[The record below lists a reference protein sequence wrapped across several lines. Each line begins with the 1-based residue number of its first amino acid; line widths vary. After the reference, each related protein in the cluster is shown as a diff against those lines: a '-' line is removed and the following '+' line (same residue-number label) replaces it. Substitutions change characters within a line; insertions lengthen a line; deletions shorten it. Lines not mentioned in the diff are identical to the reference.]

1 MTSLLE
7 VKLDEEWCLS
17 FLKCGSISTL
27 IIQLFPLYQR
37 CRIKCQILQ
46 RSFNISYFLGSHL
59 KFISW
64 FILMFSLSGLISY
77 TEYLFLLTIL
87 TSKYTASL
95 YNSYVEFSFLTSR
108 TWNLVF
114 VCLSLKALG
123 IELVRCL
130 RELECLLYKHDN
142 LSLDPSIQKKQAWGY
157 APVVPVLGMGLTG
170 YPE

>member
-17 FLKCGSISTL
+17 FLKCGCISTL
-27 IIQLFPLYQR
+27 IIQWFPLYQK

-46 RSFNISYFLGSHL
+46 RWSFNISYFHGSHL

-64 FILMFSLSGLISY
+64 FILTFSLSGLISY

-108 TWNLVF
+108 TWNLVC

-130 RELECLLYKHDN
+130 RGLKCLLYRHDN
-142 LSLDPSIQKKQAWGY
+142 LSSDPSIQKNRHE
-157 APVVPVLGMGLTG
+157 GMHL
-170 YPE
+170 